1 MNEEKYIRG
10 PYKPTESTE
19 DLSVQERLD
28 IFIKSKGL
36 GRYQFERR
44 VGLPQ
49 SYVANVRQAPH
60 PQKVKMISDAFPE
73 LNIEWLITGKGDMIK
88 QGSDNYSRIV
98 EALIQQKEELI
109 QGLREQQERYIRLEE
124 IHRTLLEEIRQ
135 TLTELKINS

>member
-1 MNEEKYIRG
+1 MEEKYSRG

-73 LNIEWLITGKGDMIK
+73 LNIEWLITGKGEMIK
-88 QGSDNYSRIV
+88 QESDNYSRIV
-98 EALIQQKEELI
+98 EALIQ
-109 QGLREQQERYIRLEE
+109 GLREQQERYSRLEE
-124 IHRTLLEEIRQ
+124 IHRALLEEIRQ
-135 TLTELKINS
+135 TLTEIKINS